1 MHQKGQVQIVQM
13 INPNQ
18 QMQQGKAQMIQ
29 QGQVQLVQVLRV
41 LAQNPSW
48 KTNAAGFKVK
58 LIIINKIYAI

>member
-1 MHQKGQVQIVQM
+1 MSINQIMHHPNKFK
-13 INPNQ
+13 INKY
-18 QMQQGKAQMIQ
+18 MLI
-29 QGQVQLVQVLRV
+29 QLVQVLRV